1 MDSASHSRRTSSA
14 GYAVN
19 GSAGSLMSSSSV
31 SGKGLGLS
39 DAHQLHMLES
49 ILHLADVSNPAKSW
63 NLYSRWLDGVMDE
76 FYNQGNLSLFR
87 HFLRNDY

>member
-1 MDSASHSRRTSSA
+1 MDSGSHSRRTSSA
-14 GYAVN
+14 GYVEN
-19 GSAGSLMSSSSV
+19 GSAGSLMSSSL
-31 SGKGLGLS
+31 SGRGLGLS

-76 FYNQGNLSLFR
+76 FYNQGIFDLF
-87 HFLRNDY
+87 